1 MVDEKE
7 TLTDMRRKDNEREE
21 KIKEEL
27 SCQFVRINSDKK
39 DYDEYFQ
46 FGKICNHIIE
56 SNKKSTEES
65 IKQSLLDKI

>member
-7 TLTDMRRKDNEREE
+7 TLTDMKRKDNEREE

-56 SNKKSTEES
+56 SNKNSTEES

>member
-56 SNKKSTEES
+56 SNKKPTEES
-65 IKQSLLDKI
+65 IKKSLLDKI

>member
-7 TLTDMRRKDNEREE
+7 TLTDMKRKDNEREE

-56 SNKKSTEES
+56 SNKTSTEES

>member
-7 TLTDMRRKDNEREE
+7 TLTDMKRKDNEREE

-46 FGKICNHIIE
+46 SGKICNHIIE

>member
-7 TLTDMRRKDNEREE
+7 TLTDMKRKDNEREE

-39 DYDEYFQ
+39 RLWWVF
-46 FGKICNHIIE
+46 
-56 SNKKSTEES
+56 S
-65 IKQSLLDKI
+65 IW